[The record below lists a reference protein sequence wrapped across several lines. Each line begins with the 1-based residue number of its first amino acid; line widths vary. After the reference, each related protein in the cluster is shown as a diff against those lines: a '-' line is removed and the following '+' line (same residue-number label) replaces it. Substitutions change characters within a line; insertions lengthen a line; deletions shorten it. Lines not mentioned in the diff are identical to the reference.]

1 MLIKSALKTVTE
13 NRDLSMDDMSTV
25 MRCIMTGETTA
36 AQIGG
41 FLIGLRMKGETV
53 EEITAAAQIMR
64 ELVTPVSV
72 ENQHLV
78 DIVGTGGDGMNTFNI
93 STTSAIVVAAA
104 GGKVAKHGNRSV
116 SSQSGSADV
125 LEALG
130 VNINLNS
137 EQVSECV
144 NKLGIGFMFAPLHHS
159 AMKYAIGPRREM
171 GVRTIFN
178 LLGPLTNPAN
188 ASTQLL
194 GVFSKAWVEPIA
206 EVLKRLGSEH
216 VLVVHSEDGL
226 DEISI
231 AAPTNVA
238 ELRNG
243 SIKTYSIT
251 PEEFG
256 FNCTSLNEI
265 QVHSIDESLAMVNSV
280 LDNQASSARDIVIL
294 NAGAAIYAADLT
306 DNLSAG
312 ITTAQEVLNNGAA
325 REKLAAW
332 VELTQTFKEM

>member
-1 MLIKSALKTVTE
+1 MDIKSALKAVTE
-13 NRDLSMDDMSTV
+13 NRDLTMDEMSSV
-25 MRCIMTGETTA
+25 MRSIMTGDATP

-53 EEITAAAQIMR
+53 EEIAAGTQIMR

-72 ENQHLV
+72 DKKSVV
-78 DIVGTGGDGMNTFNI
+78 DIVGTGGDGLNTFNI

-104 GGKVAKHGNRSV
+104 GGTVAKHGNRSV

-130 VNINLNS
+130 VKIELTP
-137 EQVSECV
+137 EQITECLH
-144 NKLGIGFMFAPLHHS
+144 KIGIGFMFAPRHHS
-159 AMKYAIGPRREM
+159 AMKHAIGPRREM

-188 ASTQLL
+188 APHQLI
-194 GVFSKAWVEPIA
+194 GVFSQSWVKPIA
-206 EVLKRLGSEH
+206 QVLQRLGSQH

-231 AAPTNVA
+231 AAPTNIS
-238 ELRNG
+238 ELHQGIITNY
-243 SIKTYSIT
+243 TVT

-256 FNCTSLNEI
+256 LKRASLNQI
-265 QVHSIDESLAMVNSV
+265 QVHSVDESVAMVRSV
-280 LDNQASSARDIVIL
+280 LDNQVSSARDIVVL
-294 NAGAAIYAADLT
+294 NAGAAIYAAGLT
-306 DNLSAG
+306 DSFAQG
-312 ITTAQEVLNNGAA
+312 ITEAQTVLSNGAA
-325 REKLAAW
+325 GEKLKCW
-332 VELTQTFKEM
+332 INLTQGF

>member
-1 MLIKSALKTVTE
+1 MNIKSALKAITE
-13 NRDLSMDDMSTV
+13 NRDLTMDEMSSV
-25 MRCIMTGETTA
+25 MRSIMTGDATP

-53 EEITAAAQIMR
+53 EEIAAGTQIMR

-72 ENQHLV
+72 DRKSVV

-104 GGKVAKHGNRSV
+104 GGTVAKHGNRSV

-130 VNINLNS
+130 VKIELTP
-137 EQVSECV
+137 EQVTECLH
-144 NKLGIGFMFAPLHHS
+144 KIGIGFMFAPRHHS
-159 AMKYAIGPRREM
+159 AMKHAIGPRREM

-188 ASTQLL
+188 APHQLI
-194 GVFSKAWVEPIA
+194 GVFSQSWVKPIA
-206 EVLKRLGSEH
+206 QVLQRLGSQH

-231 AAPTNVA
+231 AAPTNIS
-238 ELRNG
+238 ELHQG
-243 SIKTYSIT
+243 IITSYTVT

-256 FNCTSLNEI
+256 LKRASLNQI
-265 QVHSIDESLAMVNSV
+265 QVHSVDESVAMVRSV
-280 LDNQASSARDIVIL
+280 LDNQMSSARDIVVL

-306 DNLSAG
+306 DSFAQG
-312 ITTAQEVLNNGAA
+312 ITEAQTVLSNGAA
-325 REKLAAW
+325 SEKLKDW
-332 VELTQTFKEM
+332 IKLSQGF

>member
-1 MLIKSALKTVTE
+1 MDIKSALKAITE
-13 NRDLSMDDMSTV
+13 NRDLTMDEMSSV
-25 MRCIMTGETTA
+25 MRSIMTGDATP

-53 EEITAAAQIMR
+53 EEIAAGTQIMR

-72 ENQHLV
+72 DRKSVV

-104 GGKVAKHGNRSV
+104 GGTVAKHGNRSV

-130 VNINLNS
+130 VKIELTP
-137 EQVSECV
+137 EQVTECLH
-144 NKLGIGFMFAPLHHS
+144 KIGIGFMFAPRHHS
-159 AMKYAIGPRREM
+159 AMKHAIGPRREM

-188 ASTQLL
+188 APHQLI
-194 GVFSKAWVEPIA
+194 GVFSQSWVKPIA
-206 EVLKRLGSEH
+206 QVLQRLGSQH

-231 AAPTNVA
+231 AAPTNIS
-238 ELRNG
+238 ELHQG
-243 SIKTYSIT
+243 IITSYTVT

-256 FNCTSLNEI
+256 LKRAGLNQI
-265 QVHSIDESLAMVNSV
+265 QVHSVDESVAMVRSV
-280 LDNQASSARDIVIL
+280 LDNQVSSARDIVVL

-306 DNLSAG
+306 DNLAQG
-312 ITTAQEVLNNGAA
+312 ITEAQTVLSNGAA
-325 REKLAAW
+325 SEKLKDW
-332 VELTQTFKEM
+332 IKLSQGF